1 MRYIIAIGGNA
12 LTDRRSLGS
21 VSREIARLA
30 RSGNEIVVTHG
41 NGPQVGELAMAE
53 KKSLAELTAQTEA
66 EIGLEID
73 DELKRLGCRSVV
85 VISRVVVDP
94 KDPEFRRPSKPIG
107 RFYTRAKAAELERKG
122 NVLRKLIHGYR
133 IVVPSPRPL
142 RFLEIETIRELL
154 SLGYVVIS
162 GGGGG
167 VAVSLRGG
175 VTSYLNAVIDKDRAS
190 SLLAME
196 LRADRLVILTN
207 TEGAYLDFSGSKR
220 LIRRADA
227 RAMERYA
234 ADGEFEAG
242 SMLPKVEACVSFA
255 KGSGK
260 IAVIGRLE
268 NAREVFALKECT
280 VIRR

>member
-85 VISRVVVDP
+85 VISRAVVDP

-142 RFLEIETIRELL
+142 RFLEIETIRDLL

-207 TEGAYLDFSGSKR
+207 TEGAYLDFSRSKR

-227 RAMERYA
+227 RTMERYA

-242 SMLPKVEACVSFA
+242 SMLPKVEACISFA

-280 VIRR
+280 VIYR

>member
-12 LTDRRSLGS
+12 LKNRKSLGS

>member
-12 LTDRRSLGS
+12 LTNRKSLGS

-190 SLLAME
+190 ALLAME

-242 SMLPKVEACVSFA
+242 SMLPKVEACISFA

-280 VIRR
+280 VIYR